1 MIALLL
7 LTANLA
13 AIGVLSFALFTRRR
27 HRTELILLLLSVN
40 VLAFAATT
48 LLTVSSLP
56 AGAEVIAALA
66 ATLAGLLGFVH
77 LQFTTLNTRDVLYA
91 SAAVV
96 IGFAAGLTTVVPFA
110 QLAAVLVTV
119 AATGLLDWA
128 LAIATRSSR
137 AKADAQAEA
146 EPASAVFVGTSV
158 TAQAFARVAY
168 AAATPAPAAASFASA
183 APAYGTAT
191 PASAGRAFATTDAA
205 AAATPAAAASSVTP
219 ASDPIFDAPFDD
231 AEPITLPLDFIP
243 EPDPVVDYEP
253 AAPKPRQK
261 KPVVPVFLPP
271 ITAPEQVK

>member
-40 VLAFAATT
+40 VLAFVATT
-48 LLTVSSLP
+48 LLTVSSLA
-56 AGAEVIAALA
+56 AGIEVIAALVV
-66 ATLAGLLGFVH
+66 TLAGLLGFVH
-77 LQFTTLNTRDVLYA
+77 LQFTKLGTRDVLYA

-137 AKADAQAEA
+137 AKVDAQAEA
-146 EPASAVFVGTSV
+146 EPASAVFAGATVP
-158 TAQAFARVAY
+158 APAFAGVAY
-168 AAATPAPAAASFASA
+168 AAATPASAGAAFATAAPASTGTGTTASA
-183 APAYGTAT
+183 A
-191 PASAGRAFATTDAA
+191 
-205 AAATPAAAASSVTP
+205 TP

-243 EPDPVVDYEP
+243 EPGPVRDFEP

>member
-48 LLTVSSLP
+48 LLTVSSLA
-56 AGAEVIAALA
+56 AGAEVIATLA

-77 LQFTTLNTRDVLYA
+77 LQFATLSTRDVLYA

-96 IGFAAGLTTVVPFA
+96 IGFAAGLATVVPFA
-110 QLAAVLVTV
+110 QLAAVLVTA

-137 AKADAQAEA
+137 AKADAEAEV
-146 EPASAVFVGTSV
+146 EPASAVVVGTSV

-168 AAATPAPAAASFASA
+168 AAATPAS
-183 APAYGTAT
+183 
-191 PASAGRAFATTDAA
+191 
-205 AAATPAAAASSVTP
+205 AASSVTP

-231 AEPITLPLDFIP
+231 AEPITMPLDFIP

>member
-40 VLAFAATT
+40 VLAFVATT
-48 LLTVSSLP
+48 LLTVSSLA
-56 AGAEVIAALA
+56 AGIEVIAALA
-66 ATLAGLLGFVH
+66 MTLAGLLGLVH
-77 LQFTTLNTRDVLYA
+77 LQFTKLGTRDVLYA

-137 AKADAQAEA
+137 AKVDAQAEA
-146 EPASAVFVGTSV
+146 EPASAVIAGATVPV
-158 TAQAFARVAY
+158 PAFAGVAY
-168 AAATPAPAAASFASA
+168 AAATPASAGAAFATAAPASTGTTASA
-183 APAYGTAT
+183 A
-191 PASAGRAFATTDAA
+191 
-205 AAATPAAAASSVTP
+205 TP
-219 ASDPIFDAPFDD
+219 ASDPIFDAPFDH

-243 EPDPVVDYEP
+243 EPGPVRDFEP